1 MTKREIG
8 IVIILLTLPIFLI
21 GCLTIAALI
30 LALIP
35 REHTRQL
42 RRQLGAIVMRQW
54 EVGSNVSAIIYG
66 WLWQK
71 GNGH

>member
-8 IVIILLTLPIFLI
+8 LVIIFLTLPIFFI

-35 REHTRQL
+35 RDQTREL

-54 EVGSNVSAIIYG
+54 EVGSNLSSIAYG